1 MNYRTEKDSMGEIKV
16 EADKSWGPQTQR
28 SLENFRIGRETMP
41 PEIIRSFALIKK
53 AAAKVNNYLGQLD
66 SEKYS
71 LIDRVCNEILEGK
84 LDDQFPLVIWQTG
97 SGTQS
102 NMNFNEVI
110 SNRANLLAGRKMGE
124 KIPVHPNDHVNMAQS
139 SNDTFPAAM
148 NIAAAEITVNRLLPE
163 MKLFLKEAGKKA
175 EDFSDIIKCGRTHL
189 QDAVPLTLGQE
200 FSGYRDQIRN
210 AVKRIENTLPQIYM
224 LALGGTAVGTGLN
237 THPDFAEKA
246 AEEISSLTGL
256 PFKSADNKFTA
267 LASHDELVSLSGEL
281 TSLASALMKIAND
294 IRWLSSGPRCGIG
307 ELRIPENEP
316 GSSIMPGKVNPTQA
330 EALTMVCAQVMGNH
344 TTVSFAGA
352 SGNFELNVFKP
363 VIIYN
368 IIQSLNLLS
377 DSIKSFRINCFEG
390 IKPDTAKIEENLN
403 KSLML
408 VTALNS
414 RIGYEKAAEIAKKA
428 YKEDKTLKEAA
439 LELDFLSEDEFDK
452 AVDPSKMISPGKAD
466 IKQ

>member
-1 MNYRTEKDSMGEIKV
+1 MKYRTETDSMGEV
-16 EADKSWGPQTQR
+16 RVAENCSWGSQTQR
-28 SLENFRIGRETMP
+28 SLENFRIGSEKMP
-41 PEIIRSFALIKK
+41 PELLKSFAVIKK
-53 AAAKVNNYLGQLD
+53 AAASVNCSLGKLD
-66 SEKYS
+66 KEKYM
-71 LIDRVCNEILEGK
+71 LIDRICDEIIDGTLQDE
-84 LDDQFPLVIWQTG
+84 FPLVIWQTG
-97 SGTQS
+97 SGTQT

-110 SNRANLLAGRKMGE
+110 SNRANVSAGGRMGE
-124 KIPVHPNDHVNMAQS
+124 KKPVHPNDHVNMAQS
-139 SNDTFPAAM
+139 SNDTFPTAM
-148 NIAAAEITVNRLLPE
+148 NIAAADLTANKLLPE
-163 MKLFLKEAGKKA
+163 MRLFLKELEKKSD
-175 EDFSDIIKCGRTHL
+175 EFKDIIKCGRTHL

-210 AVKRIENTLPQIYM
+210 SLRRMENILPEIYS

-246 AEEISSLTGL
+246 AEKIADLTGL

-267 LASHDELVSLSGEL
+267 LTSHDELVSLSGEL
-281 TSLASALMKIAND
+281 TALSSALMKIAND
-294 IRWLSSGPRCGIG
+294 VRWLSSGPRCGIG
-307 ELRIPENEP
+307 ELIIPENEP

-330 EALTMVCAQVMGNH
+330 EAMTMVCAQVMGNH
-344 TTVSFAGA
+344 TTVSIAGS

-368 IIQSLNLLS
+368 IIQSLNLLA

-390 IKPDTAKIEENLN
+390 IKPNHAKIDENLS

-428 YKEDKTLKEAA
+428 YKEEKTLKEAA
-439 LELDFLSEDEFDK
+439 MELGFLSGEEFEK
-452 AVDPSKMISPGKAD
+452 AVDPAKMTSPK
-466 IKQ
+466 K

>member
-1 MNYRTEKDSMGEIKV
+1 MDYRIEKDSMGEIKV
-16 EADKSWGPQTQR
+16 ASDKCWGSQTQR
-28 SLENFRIGRETMP
+28 SIENFRIGTETMP
-41 PEIIRSFALIKK
+41 PEIIKSFAVIKK
-53 AAAKVNNYLGQLD
+53 AAAKVNNSLGMLD
-66 SEKYS
+66 NEKYS
-71 LIDRVCNEILEGK
+71 LIDSICDEILEGK

-110 SNRANLLAGRKMGE
+110 SNRANLLAGGKMGE
-124 KIPVHPNDHVNMAQS
+124 KKPVHPNDHVNMAQS
-139 SNDTFPAAM
+139 SNDTFPTAM
-148 NIAAAEITVNRLLPE
+148 NIAAAELTAKKLIPE
-163 MKLFLKEAGKKA
+163 LKLFLKEAEKKT
-175 EDFSDIIKCGRTHL
+175 EDFKDIIKCGRTHL

-200 FSGYRDQIRN
+200 FSGYRDQVRN
-210 AVKRIENTLPQIYM
+210 ALNRLENTLPQVYN

-267 LASHDELVSLSGEL
+267 LTSHDELVSLSGEL
-281 TSLASALMKIAND
+281 TSLASAFMKIAND

-307 ELRIPENEP
+307 ELSIPENEP

-330 EALTMVCAQVMGNH
+330 EALTMVCAQVIGNH
-344 TTVSFAGA
+344 TTVSIAGA

-377 DSIKSFRINCFEG
+377 DSIKSFRINCFTG
-390 IKPDTAKIEENLN
+390 IKPNRVKIDENLN

-414 RIGYEKAAEIAKKA
+414 KIGYEKAAEIAKKA
-428 YKEDKTLKEAA
+428 FKEEKTLKEAA
-439 LELDFLSEDEFDK
+439 LELKYLTEEEFDK
-452 AVDPSKMISPGKAD
+452 AVDPSKMISPGKNS
-466 IKQ
+466 K